1 MSKIFQCLSVMAIIG
16 AVVVGSVQPTNAGN
30 LPARGGKSDYP
41 VSEPNCW
48 GLNGP
53 TIQNNCSQGKYWYM
67 PLANVGAGWF
77 WTTVTAQA
85 ASYSS
90 NVACISTGASRDGTI
105 VYQSGW
111 IWLSQFGAARDIN
124 LYTFVPS
131 GGTADASCYV
141 LPGGKLH
148 TLNW

>member
-1 MSKIFQCLSVMAIIG
+1 MMAIIG
-16 AVVVGSVQPTNAGN
+16 TVVVGSSEPTKAGN
-30 LPARGGKSDYP
+30 LPARAGKNDWP
-41 VSEPNCW
+41 VSEPYCW
-48 GLNGP
+48 GYNGP

-67 PLANVGAGWF
+67 PLVNVGAGWF
-77 WTTVTAQA
+77 WITVTAQG
-85 ASYSS
+85 ASYSN
-90 NVACISTGASRDGTI
+90 NVQCISTGASSDGTI

-111 IWLSQFGAARDIN
+111 FALSQFGAARDIN
-124 LYTFVPS
+124 LSTFVPS